1 MRKPSM
7 KPVSVDV
14 EGLRK
19 ALEAAFPDGRWLRLL
34 EVFLPTGVADYG
46 QMQRVTG
53 LSRKQMDDLL
63 ERLAQLGGGSV
74 VRPYA
79 FAVPRPGVR
88 GRPAAVYG
96 LGEAGAALLRAAGH
110 RDAAACGYEEVREVA
125 HARAVLDVRLAAEA
139 AGLSVRTEA
148 ELVADGKPG
157 EGGHRPVLR
166 PDNVVTLPGGVQA
179 LYEVEQE
186 ADLSLLRRVVESLR
200 RKAAFFG
207 AGGGGKVSRV
217 VRVVYAVA
225 PERLERTVGVWERGL
240 GLVVEEVG
248 GPLPFGLVGMTL
260 GEFLERPDWSEP
272 PEAGRWRAIEP
283 GSRSQVA
290 GSRDVGA
297 RHASPVPAGSKGQ
310 VAGGKKGALAVRG
323 EVPAALLRRSP
334 ADDRRI
340 LAAYWQWLQER
351 GPEVAYTEEHPRPD
365 PVFFEVMGVIY
376 AASHSEG
383 QSVVRR
389 AAYPYASVYLLG
401 KYLEMHPKL
410 RGRLRRVLERGRETM
425 RWNVTT
431 ILHRMQGVIREF
443 LRYHGY
449 EVGRWLMA
457 VPESS
462 WERGEGPQDFG
473 VRVRIHPE
481 VLMGEGDGVV
491 PGQEAVARAEE
502 ALAWVLWALFA
513 YAEEIGLKAP
523 PFW

>member
-46 QMQRVTG
+46 QMRRVTG

-74 VRPYA
+74 VRPYS
-79 FAVPRPGVR
+79 FGVPRPGVR

-139 AGLSVRTEA
+139 AGLVVRTEA
-148 ELVADGKPG
+148 ELVAGGKA

-179 LYEVEQE
+179 LYEVEQD

-207 AGGGGKVSRV
+207 CGGGKVSPV
-217 VRVVYAVA
+217 VRVVYAVV

-248 GPLPFGLVGMTL
+248 GPLPFRLVGMTL

-272 PEAGRWRAIEP
+272 PDEGRWRGIEP
-283 GSRSQVA
+283 GSRAQ
-290 GSRDVGA
+290 G
-297 RHASPVPAGSKGQ
+297 
-310 VAGGKKGALAVRG
+310 AGGRGAEEQGGRG
-323 EVPAALLRRSP
+323 AEEQGGRGAGQGGRRGLWRCGGRCRRRCCGGLRRTTGGFW
-334 ADDRRI
+334 RRTGSGC
-340 LAAYWQWLQER
+340 R
-351 GPEVAYTEEHPRPD
+351 SG
-365 PVFFEVMGVIY
+365 G
-376 AASHSEG
+376 
-383 QSVVRR
+383 RR
-389 AAYPYASVYLLG
+389 WRTRRSI
-401 KYLEMHPKL
+401 
-410 RGRLRRVLERGRETM
+410 RGRTRS
-425 RWNVTT
+425 
-431 ILHRMQGVIREF
+431 F
-443 LRYHGY
+443 LR
-449 EVGRWLMA
+449 
-457 VPESS
+457 
-462 WERGEGPQDFG
+462 
-473 VRVRIHPE
+473 
-481 VLMGEGDGVV
+481 
-491 PGQEAVARAEE
+491 
-502 ALAWVLWALFA
+502 
-513 YAEEIGLKAP
+513 
-523 PFW
+523 

>member
-63 ERLAQLGGGSV
+63 ERLAQLGGGGI
-74 VRPYA
+74 VRPYS

-139 AGLSVRTEA
+139 AGLVVRTEA
-148 ELVADGKPG
+148 ELVAGGKA

-179 LYEVEQE
+179 LYEVEQD

-207 AGGGGKVSRV
+207 CGGGKVSPV
-217 VRVVYAVA
+217 VRVVYAVV
-225 PERLERTVGVWERGL
+225 PERLERTVGVWEQGL

-248 GPLPFGLVGMTL
+248 GPLPFRLVGMTL

-272 PEAGRWRAIEP
+272 PDEGRWRGIEP
-283 GSRSQVA
+283 GSRAQGA
-290 GSRDVGA
+290 GEQRG
-297 RHASPVPAGSKGQ
+297 GG
-310 VAGGKKGALAVRG
+310 AGGQG
-323 EVPAALLRRSP
+323 RRSRG
-334 ADDRRI
+334 AEERR
-340 LAAYWQWLQER
+340 
-351 GPEVAYTEEHPRPD
+351 G
-365 PVFFEVMGVIY
+365 
-376 AASHSEG
+376 
-383 QSVVRR
+383 
-389 AAYPYASVYLLG
+389 
-401 KYLEMHPKL
+401 
-410 RGRLRRVLERGRETM
+410 
-425 RWNVTT
+425 
-431 ILHRMQGVIREF
+431 
-443 LRYHGY
+443 
-449 EVGRWLMA
+449 
-457 VPESS
+457 
-462 WERGEGPQDFG
+462 RGEGGGFG
-473 VRVRIHPE
+473 
-481 VLMGEGDGVV
+481 GAGG
-491 PGQEAVARAEE
+491 GAGGAVAA
-502 ALAWVLWALFA
+502 VS
-513 YAEEIGLKAP
+513 GG
-523 PFW
+523 

>member
-1 MRKPSM
+1 MNRKPSM
-7 KPVSVDV
+7 PKGESVDV
-14 EGLRK
+14 EALRK

-53 LSRKQMDDLL
+53 LSRDQMDVLL

-79 FAVPRPGVR
+79 FGVPRPGVR
-88 GRPAAVYG
+88 GRPAVVYG

-110 RDAAACGYEEVREVA
+110 REAAACGYEEVREVA

-148 ELVADGKPG
+148 ELVAGGKPG

-166 PDNVVTLPGGVQA
+166 PDNVVTLPNGVQA

-207 AGGGGKVSRV
+207 AVGGGKVSRV

-248 GPLPFGLVGMTL
+248 GPLPFRLVGMTL

-272 PEAGRWRAIEP
+272 PDEGRWRGIEP
-283 GSRSQVA
+283 GSRGQGA
-290 GSRDVGA
+290 GSRGQG
-297 RHASPVPAGSKGQ
+297 GSGG
-310 VAGGKKGALAVRG
+310 AGGKEGALAVRG

-376 AASHSEG
+376 AASHGEG
-383 QSVVRR
+383 QTVVRR

-449 EVGRWLMA
+449 EVGRWLLA